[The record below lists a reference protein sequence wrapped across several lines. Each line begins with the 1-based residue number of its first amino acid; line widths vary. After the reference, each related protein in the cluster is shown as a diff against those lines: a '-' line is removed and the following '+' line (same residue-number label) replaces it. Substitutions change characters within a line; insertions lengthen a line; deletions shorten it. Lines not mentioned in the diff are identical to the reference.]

1 MTWNKKDNSEK
12 MNIIYEPRGRA
23 KEYSRLAL
31 NLYNGCNHGCKYCYV
46 PDYCKLDRQYF
57 YNNQTA
63 RNILK
68 KLEYDCLEL
77 SGTKDKVLLCFTCDP
92 YQKINDE
99 YQLTRKVLKLFN
111 QYKIP
116 FQILTKAGHRAESDF
131 DLYKNTDAFAT
142 TLTFFNEDKSK
153 YYEPQAALP
162 QDRIDTIK
170 KAKELGIN
178 TWVSFEPVL
187 NPNEVFKLL
196 DITHDFVDLYKIGKV
211 SNFETDIKINWHY
224 FANEIVKRLKY
235 YKKDYYLK
243 NDLAVYL

>member
-1 MTWNKKDNSEK
+1 
-12 MNIIYEPRGRA
+12 
-23 KEYSRLAL
+23 
-31 NLYNGCNHGCKYCYV
+31 
-46 PDYCKLDRQYF
+46 
-57 YNNQTA
+57 
-63 RNILK
+63 
-68 KLEYDCLEL
+68 
-77 SGTKDKVLLCFTCDP
+77 LCFTCDP